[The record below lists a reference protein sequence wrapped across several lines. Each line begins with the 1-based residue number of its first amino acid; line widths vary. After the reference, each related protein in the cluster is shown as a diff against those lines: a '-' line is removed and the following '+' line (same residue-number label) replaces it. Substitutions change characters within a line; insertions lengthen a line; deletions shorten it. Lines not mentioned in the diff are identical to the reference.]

1 MIGLT
6 VILPLFISMGFL
18 LISLVYGLNLHVQA
32 YSLCYQTGAKIQ
44 KQLKEQLIRLLS
56 MNPKAKNLRLRRKK
70 AENFLKEALLTGN
83 PVVVDVAVKRL
94 MLVKNLQKIFS
105 MRQKRILLNSRMVV
119 KKEWRKFIIQSKKLK
134 SRFQKKENNFPLA
147 VVRKPQTSLS
157 PDYIP
162 MAHFSENQK
171 MRIGWTMN
179 IFQNL
184 PSFIKEF
191 FHFNRVSQHHCTVS
205 LENIHSDFRVR
216 LMK

>member
-18 LISLVYGLNLHVQA
+18 IISLVYGLNLHVQA

-119 KKEWRKFIIQSKKLK
+119 KKEWKQFIIQSKKLK
-134 SRFQKKENNFPLA
+134 NRFQNKENNFPLA
-147 VVRKPQTSLS
+147 VIHKPQTSLS

-162 MAHFSENQK
+162 MTHFSENQK

-184 PSFIKEF
+184 PSFIKEL